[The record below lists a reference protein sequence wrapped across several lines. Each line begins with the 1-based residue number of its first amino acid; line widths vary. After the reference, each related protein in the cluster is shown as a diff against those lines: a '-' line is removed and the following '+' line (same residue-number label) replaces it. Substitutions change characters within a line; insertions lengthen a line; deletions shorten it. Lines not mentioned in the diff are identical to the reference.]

1 MQSKDN
7 CATQPMSSRQVADTG
22 EAQWELAIPTAR
34 SDEAIVNHVSQDQN
48 QKRNLVCPKTTRAT
62 NAPDTRAR
70 ALDAGAPQ
78 PEAEIL
84 EDHYRIV
91 ILVRGHDHAIGVS
104 PDTIPDSAGGRVRGL
119 VPPPPRRDRA
129 PRQRCHE
136 ISQLLLTL
144 TRKFSRAEAESLALQ
159 DAGDFRISDEVLRRD
174 AKHLRELGSFSA
186 LADYHHNNVQKS
198 TGLNLECVNSILGN
212 DPQIEK
218 IRDIVQKGATIDM
231 APDFTPIHRTAKASD
246 RHQKTGRPTTEMQP
260 AHRSPARVK

>member
-1 MQSKDN
+1 
-7 CATQPMSSRQVADTG
+7 MSSRQVADTG

-91 ILVRGHDHAIGVS
+91 ILVRGHDHAIGVK
-104 PDTIPDSAGGRVRGL
+104 A
-119 VPPPPRRDRA
+119 
-129 PRQRCHE
+129 Q
-136 ISQLLLTL
+136 
-144 TRKFSRAEAESLALQ
+144 SLALQ

-198 TGLNLECVNSILGN
+198 TGLNLERVNSILGN

-260 AHRSPARVK
+260 AHRSPVRVK